1 MGAQNRGHTRLTAAL
16 LLWSVIIAL
25 CSGSSFWRLIKVM
38 GLSGLG
44 VPVDRS
50 TVTAVTKQF
59 NVGEGQSRQ
68 DLEEL
73 SWGRGGIQG
82 F

>member
-1 MGAQNRGHTRLTAAL
+1 M
-16 LLWSVIIAL
+16 
-25 CSGSSFWRLIKVM
+25 M
-38 GLSGLG
+38 GLSSLG

-68 DLEEL
+68 GLEESSLGQGRDSGLL
-73 SWGRGGIQG
+73 SRIWA
-82 F
+82 

>member
-1 MGAQNRGHTRLTAAL
+1 M
-16 LLWSVIIAL
+16 
-25 CSGSSFWRLIKVM
+25 M

-50 TVTAVTKQF
+50 TVTAVAKQF
-59 NVGEGQSRQ
+59 NVGEGHSKQ
-68 DLEEL
+68 DLEEAT
-73 SWGRGGIQG
+73 SRQQGMIQG